1 MKKTILKHA
10 QMEDKPTLHL
20 ILEEL
25 NEMVDIIEENM
36 NEAIDDIFDDRKRFK
51 FANDFIYACEI
62 PRTIGGL
69 SVTRETIEEYYVK
82 NYE

>member
-1 MKKTILKHA
+1 MKETILRHA
-10 QMEDKPTLHL
+10 QIEDKPTLHL

-36 NEAIDDIFDDRKRFK
+36 NEDIDYIFNDRKRFK
-51 FANDFIYACEI
+51 FANDFIYFCEI
-62 PRTIGGL
+62 PHTIGGL
-69 SVTRETIEEYYVK
+69 SVTKETIEEYYIK